1 MRLVNY
7 NTHCTLILSYVYTSF
22 SSVTERPIFP
32 CQEETFVIWNRMVTT
47 VMLQLLPRLQ
57 TLLKCSVFQMNV
69 VKPVNPW
76 NIVLIRGKHTLDLS
90 KVPTLLD
97 EDLEEEFVRGSG
109 PGGSNVNKTSN
120 AVVLKHK
127 PTGIIIKCHQ
137 SRSLHKNRE
146 LAKEMLIVRLD
157 NLVNG
162 DLSVE
167 AQKQKL
173 LDKKSKERS
182 GRAEKLKNLKEE
194 WKQRENI
201 D

>member
-1 MRLVNY
+1 M
-7 NTHCTLILSYVYTSF
+7 
-22 SSVTERPIFP
+22 
-32 CQEETFVIWNRMVTT
+32 MVST
-47 VMLQLLPRLQ
+47 VMMQLLPHLQ
-57 TLLKCSVFQMNV
+57 TLQKLSVFKVNV
-69 VKPVNPW
+69 VKPW
-76 NIVLIRGKHTLDLS
+76 NFMLIRGKQTLDFS
-90 KVPTLLD
+90 KVPILLD
-97 EDLEEEFVRGSG
+97 EELEEEFVRGSG

-146 LAKEMLIVRLD
+146 LAKEMLIVKLD
-157 NLVNG
+157 NLLNG

-167 AQKQKL
+167 AQKQKM

-182 GRAEKLKNLKEE
+182 SRAEKIKNLKEE

-201 D
+201 E

>member
-1 MRLVNY
+1 
-7 NTHCTLILSYVYTSF
+7 
-22 SSVTERPIFP
+22 
-32 CQEETFVIWNRMVTT
+32 
-47 VMLQLLPRLQ
+47 
-57 TLLKCSVFQMNV
+57 MNV

-182 GRAEKLKNLKEE
+182 SRAEKLKNLKEE